1 MDFILYFGFKKREL
15 RQKTVLTVRSAIYD
29 RWESDLLKTGR
40 IMPEIAMK
48 QDIEHKPTLLIV
60 DDDPLIVESL
70 GFMLG
75 QYYHVVAAGTRDAV
89 RHQLAELVHCP
100 DMALVDLGLPPFPH
114 KPEEG
119 FELIKE
125 LISSNPTMKILVL
138 SGQDND
144 VNIQHALT
152 LGAVDF
158 IAKPADP
165 DLLLSRLQ
173 HQQRLHAIEIN
184 RELHADARLIGCSA
198 GIEAVRNQIL
208 QFADSPFPVL
218 IEGES
223 GTGKEMIAKALHE
236 NSKRRNEPFMVIN
249 CASIAPDL
257 LEAQLF
263 GHRKG
268 AFTGAEREHRG
279 FFIEVA
285 EGTLFLDEIG
295 ELPLELQSKLLRV
308 LETGEFYRVGETQVY
323 QSQARIV
330 AATNKVLTEEVLK
343 GSFRT
348 DLYHR
353 LGILHIHMPPLRDR
367 EEDKQLL
374 LDHFQQLYA
383 DTVPPFTLDDEASK
397 LWNSYVFPGNVREL
411 RNIVIRLGTKYP
423 GGIVSRKQLND
434 ELETQLSADTLNEQS
449 PSLSD
454 DYIVGEIEA
463 GEFRL
468 DDLLGDIESRCIRIA
483 LEKYNNNISKAAEAL
498 HVNRTTLYSRVQKLG
513 HK

>member
-1 MDFILYFGFKKREL
+1 M
-15 RQKTVLTVRSAIYD
+15 
-29 RWESDLLKTGR
+29 
-40 IMPEIAMK
+40 AMK
-48 QDIEHKPTLLIV
+48 NDIEHKSTLLLV
-60 DDDPLIVESL
+60 DDDPLITESL
-70 GFMLG
+70 GFLLG
-75 QYYHVVAAGTRDAV
+75 QRYHVVTADTRDAAN
-89 RHQLAELVHCP
+89 RQLAVLADCP
-100 DMALVDLGLPPFPH
+100 DMALVDLGLPPYPH

-125 LISSNPTMKILVL
+125 LINKNPTIKILVL

-173 HQQRLHAIEIN
+173 HQERLHSIEIK
-184 RELHADARLIGCSA
+184 REKHADTGLIGCSA
-198 GIEAVRNQIL
+198 GIEAVRNQIQ

-236 NSKRRNEPFMVIN
+236 SSKRKKEPYMVIN

-279 FFIEVA
+279 FFIEVGK
-285 EGTLFLDEIG
+285 GTLLLDEIG

-308 LETGEFYRVGETQVY
+308 LETGEFYRVGETKVN
-323 QSQARIV
+323 QSHARIV
-330 AATNKVLTEEVLK
+330 AATNKVLSEEVSA
-343 GSFRT
+343 GNFRT

-353 LGILHIHMPPLRDR
+353 LSILHISMPPLRDR
-367 EEDKQLL
+367 EVDKQLL

-383 DTVPPFTLDDEASK
+383 DTVSPFGFDKEASR

-423 GGIVSRKQLND
+423 GATISREQLNQ
-434 ELETQLSADTLNEQS
+434 ELETQLSAET
-449 PSLSD
+449 LSD
-454 DYIVGEIEA
+454 QSASLTDEYIVSKMDSGEL
-463 GEFRL
+463 RL
-468 DDLLGDIESRCIRIA
+468 DDLLCDIESRCIRIA

-513 HK
+513 TN

>member
-1 MDFILYFGFKKREL
+1 
-15 RQKTVLTVRSAIYD
+15 
-29 RWESDLLKTGR
+29 
-40 IMPEIAMK
+40 MPETAMNQGTADK
-48 QDIEHKPTLLIV
+48 SALLLV
-60 DDDPLIVESL
+60 DDDPLIAESL

-75 QYYHVVAAGTRDAV
+75 QRYDVVTADTREAAKRQIEALP
-89 RHQLAELVHCP
+89 QCP
-100 DMALVDLGLPPFPH
+100 DIALVDLGLPPLPH

-125 LISSNPTMKILVL
+125 LINKNPSMKILVL

-165 DLLLSRLQ
+165 NLLLSRLQ
-173 HQQRLHAIEIN
+173 HQQRLHAIETK
-184 RELHADARLIGCSA
+184 RDTPAGTGLIGRSA
-198 GIEAVRNQIL
+198 GIEAVRNQIQ

-236 NSKRRNEPFMVIN
+236 NSKRNYEPYMVIN
-249 CASIAPDL
+249 CAAIAPDL

-279 FFIEVA
+279 FFIEVGK
-285 EGTLFLDEIG
+285 GTLFLDEIG

-308 LETGEFYRVGETQVY
+308 LEAGEFYRIGETRVY

-330 AATNKVLTEEVLK
+330 AATNKVLSEEVSA
-343 GSFRT
+343 GNFRT

-353 LGILHIHMPPLRDR
+353 LGILHIRMPPLRDR
-367 EEDKQLL
+367 NGDKQLL

-383 DTVPPFTLDDEASK
+383 DTVPPFTFDDKATQ
-397 LWNSYVFPGNVREL
+397 LWISYTFPGNVREL

-423 GGIVSRKQLND
+423 GATVTSRQLNE
-434 ELETQLSADTLNEQS
+434 ELETKLSAETLSDQS
-449 PSLSD
+449 PTLTD
-454 DYIVGEIEA
+454 EYIVGKIEA
-463 GEFRL
+463 GELRL
-468 DDLLGDIESRCIRIA
+468 DDLLSDIESRCIRLA

-513 HK
+513 KN

>member
-1 MDFILYFGFKKREL
+1 
-15 RQKTVLTVRSAIYD
+15 
-29 RWESDLLKTGR
+29 
-40 IMPEIAMK
+40 MPEMAMK
-48 QDIEHKPTLLIV
+48 NDIEHKPTVLLV

-75 QYYHVVAAGTRDAV
+75 QRYDVVTAATRDAAM
-89 RHQLAELVHCP
+89 RQITALPQCP
-100 DMALVDLGLPPFPH
+100 GLALVDLGLPPYPH

-125 LISSNPTMKILVL
+125 LIKKNPSIKILVL
-138 SGQDND
+138 SGQDAD

-173 HQQRLHAIEIN
+173 HQQRLHAIEIK
-184 RELHADARLIGCSA
+184 RETQADTRLVGRSA
-198 GIEAVRNQIL
+198 GIEAVRNQIQ

-223 GTGKEMIAKALHE
+223 GTGKEMIARELHE
-236 NSKRRNEPFMVIN
+236 RSKRADQPYMVIN
-249 CASIAPDL
+249 CAAIAPDL

-268 AFTGAEREHRG
+268 AFTGAESEHKG
-279 FFIEVA
+279 FFIEVGK
-285 EGTLFLDEIG
+285 GTLFLDEIG

-308 LETGEFYRVGETQVY
+308 LETGEFYRVGETQV
-323 QSQARIV
+323 QHSDARIV
-330 AATNKVLTEEVLK
+330 AATNKVLSEEVSA
-343 GSFRT
+343 GRFRA

-353 LGILHIHMPPLRDR
+353 LSILHIRMPPLRDR
-367 EEDKQLL
+367 EVDKQLL

-383 DTVPPFTLDDEASK
+383 DTVPPFSFDPEAAQ
-397 LWNSYVFPGNVREL
+397 LWNSYAFPGNVREL

-423 GGIVSRKQLND
+423 GAVVTRRQLDD
-434 ELETQLSADTLNEQS
+434 ELETKLSAETLSEQG
-449 PSLSD
+449 PSLTD
-454 DYIVGEIEA
+454 DYIVRKIEA
-463 GEFRL
+463 GELRL
-468 DDLLGDIESRCIRIA
+468 DELLSDIESRCIRIA
-483 LEKYNNNISKAAEAL
+483 LEKYNNNVSKAAEAL

-513 HK
+513 NS

>member
-1 MDFILYFGFKKREL
+1 
-15 RQKTVLTVRSAIYD
+15 
-29 RWESDLLKTGR
+29 
-40 IMPEIAMK
+40 MPETAMK
-48 QDIEHKPTLLIV
+48 SEIAHKSTLLLV
-60 DDDPLIVESL
+60 DDDPLIAESL

-75 QYYHVVAAGTRDAV
+75 KHYQVIVADTRNAAISRV
-89 RHQLAELVHCP
+89 SAPELCP
-100 DMALVDLGLPPFPH
+100 DIALVDLGLPPFPH
-114 KPEEG
+114 KPDEG
-119 FELIKE
+119 FELIRE
-125 LISSNPTMKILVL
+125 LITKNPHMKILVL

-173 HQQRLHAIEIN
+173 HQQRLHAIDIK
-184 RELHADARLIGCSA
+184 RETQAQSRLIGCSA
-198 GIEAVRNQIL
+198 AIEAVHNQIQ

-236 NSKRRNEPFMVIN
+236 SSKRKNEPNMVIN

-268 AFTGAEREHRG
+268 AFTGADQEHKG
-279 FFIEVA
+279 FFIEVGK
-285 EGTLFLDEIG
+285 GTLFLDEIG

-308 LETGEFYRVGETQVY
+308 LETGEFYRVGETRVH
-323 QSQARIV
+323 QSHARIV
-330 AATNKVLTEEVLK
+330 AATNKVLSEEVST
-343 GSFRT
+343 GYFRA

-353 LGILHIHMPPLRDR
+353 LGILHISMPPLRDR

-374 LDHFQQLYA
+374 LDHFQQMYA
-383 DTVPPFTLDDEASK
+383 DTVSPFTFDNEAIQ
-397 LWNSYVFPGNVREL
+397 LWESYAFPGNVREL

-423 GGIVSRKQLND
+423 GSVVTYAQLNE
-434 ELETQLSADTLNEQS
+434 ELETQLSAEALNELS
-449 PSLSD
+449 PSLTD
-454 DYIVGEIEA
+454 EYIVGKIEA
-463 GEFRL
+463 GELKL
-468 DDLLGDIESRCIRIA
+468 DDLLSDIESRCIRIA

-513 HK
+513 SN

>member
-1 MDFILYFGFKKREL
+1 
-15 RQKTVLTVRSAIYD
+15 
-29 RWESDLLKTGR
+29 
-40 IMPEIAMK
+40 MPETAMK
-48 QDIEHKPTLLIV
+48 SDAGHKSTLLLV
-60 DDDPLIVESL
+60 DDDPLIAESL

-75 QYYHVVAAGTRDAV
+75 QYYHVVTAGTRDAAN
-89 RHQLAELVHCP
+89 RQLSALVDCP
-100 DMALVDLGLPPFPH
+100 DLALVDLGLPPFPH

-125 LISSNPTMKILVL
+125 LISKNPMMKILVL

-173 HQQRLHAIEIN
+173 HQQRLHAIDIK
-184 RELHADARLIGCSA
+184 RETQAATELIGCSA
-198 GIEAVRNQIL
+198 GIEAVRNQIQ

-236 NSKRRNEPFMVIN
+236 NSKRKDEPYMVIN

-268 AFTGAEREHRG
+268 AFTGADQAHKG
-279 FFIEVA
+279 FFIEV
-285 EGTLFLDEIG
+285 GKGSLFLDEIG

-308 LETGEFYRVGETQVY
+308 LETGEFYRVGETQIC
-323 QSQARIV
+323 QSHARIL
-330 AATNKVLTEEVLK
+330 AATNKVLTEEV
-343 GSFRT
+343 SAANFRA

-353 LGILHIHMPPLRDR
+353 LSILHINMPPLRDR
-367 EEDKQLL
+367 EADKQLL

-383 DTVPPFTLDDEASK
+383 DTVPPFTLADDAAQ
-397 LWNSYVFPGNVREL
+397 LWNSYAFPGNVREL

-423 GGIVSRKQLND
+423 GMTVTRQQLND
-434 ELETQLSADTLNEQS
+434 ELETQLSAETLNEQG
-449 PSLSD
+449 PLLTD
-454 DYIVGEIEA
+454 EYIHSKIESGELK
-463 GEFRL
+463 L
-468 DDLLGDIESRCIRIA
+468 DELLGDIESRCIRIA

-513 HK
+513 NR

>member
-1 MDFILYFGFKKREL
+1 
-15 RQKTVLTVRSAIYD
+15 
-29 RWESDLLKTGR
+29 
-40 IMPEIAMK
+40 MPEMAMK
-48 QDIEHKPTLLIV
+48 NDLEQKSKLLLV
-60 DDDPLIVESL
+60 DDDPLIAESL

-75 QYYHVVAAGTRDAV
+75 QYYDVISAETRDAAN
-89 RHQLAELVHCP
+89 RQLAALADCP
-100 DMALVDLGLPPFPH
+100 DIALVDLGLPPFPH

-125 LISSNPTMKILVL
+125 LINNNPMMKILVL

-173 HQQRLHAIEIN
+173 HQQRLHTIEIN
-184 RELHADARLIGCSA
+184 RETHADTRLIGCSA
-198 GIEAVRNQIL
+198 GIEAVRNQIQ

-236 NSKRRNEPFMVIN
+236 SSKRRHEPYMVIN

-268 AFTGAEREHRG
+268 AFTGAEREHKG
-279 FFIEVA
+279 FFIEVGK
-285 EGTLFLDEIG
+285 GTLFLDEIG

-330 AATNKVLTEEVLK
+330 AATNRVLAEEVST
-343 GSFRT
+343 GNFRT

-383 DTVPPFTLDDEASK
+383 DTVSPFTLDDEALK
-397 LWNSYVFPGNVREL
+397 LWNSYTFPGNVREL

-423 GGIVSRKQLND
+423 GGIVSQKQLND
-434 ELETQLSADTLNEQS
+434 ELETQLSAETLNEQS
-449 PSLSD
+449 SSLTD
-454 DYIVGEIEA
+454 EYIVGQIEA
-463 GEFRL
+463 GEFKL

-513 HK
+513 HN

>member
-1 MDFILYFGFKKREL
+1 MGH
-15 RQKTVLTVRSAIYD
+15 A
-29 RWESDLLKTGR
+29 
-40 IMPEIAMK
+40 MPETAMK
-48 QDIEHKPTLLIV
+48 NDLEQKSTLLLV
-60 DDDPLIVESL
+60 DDDPLIAESL

-75 QYYHVVAAGTRDAV
+75 QYYHVVTAETRDAAN
-89 RHQLAELVHCP
+89 RQLAALEDCP
-100 DMALVDLGLPPFPH
+100 DIALVDLGLPPFPH

-125 LISSNPTMKILVL
+125 LINKNPTMKILVL

-173 HQQRLHAIEIN
+173 HQQRLHAIDIK
-184 RELHADARLIGCSA
+184 REKHADSCLIGSSA
-198 GIEAVRNQIL
+198 GIEAVRNQIQ

-223 GTGKEMIAKALHE
+223 GTGKEMIAKELHQR
-236 NSKRRNEPFMVIN
+236 SKRAKEPYLVIN

-268 AFTGAEREHRG
+268 AFTGAESEHRG
-279 FFIEVA
+279 FFLEVGK
-285 EGTLFLDEIG
+285 GTLFLDEIG

-308 LETGEFYRVGETQVY
+308 LETGEFYRVGETRVHY
-323 QSQARIV
+323 SQARIV
-330 AATNKVLTEEVLK
+330 TATNKVLSEEVSA
-343 GSFRT
+343 GNFRA

-353 LGILHIHMPPLRDR
+353 LSILHISLPPLRERND
-367 EEDKQLL
+367 DKLL
-374 LDHFQQLYA
+374 LLEHFQRLYA
-383 DTVPPFTLDDEASK
+383 DTLSAFSFDEEAGRI
-397 LWNSYVFPGNVREL
+397 WNSYVFPGNVREL

-423 GGIVSRKQLND
+423 DAVVTPEQLND
-434 ELETQLSADTLNEQS
+434 ELETQLSAETLNAQS
-449 PSLSD
+449 PALTD
-454 DYIVGEIEA
+454 EFIVSRIEA
-463 GEFRL
+463 GELRL
-468 DDLLGDIESRCIRIA
+468 DELLSDIESRCIRIA

-513 HK
+513 NN

>member
-1 MDFILYFGFKKREL
+1 
-15 RQKTVLTVRSAIYD
+15 
-29 RWESDLLKTGR
+29 
-40 IMPEIAMK
+40 MPEAAMNT
-48 QDIEHKPTLLIV
+48 DAGHKTTLLLV
-60 DDDPLIVESL
+60 DDDPLIAESL

-75 QYYHVVAAGTRDAV
+75 QYYDVITADTRDAAN
-89 RHQLAELVHCP
+89 RQLAALAVCP
-100 DMALVDLGLPPFPH
+100 DLALVDLGLPPLPH

-125 LISSNPTMKILVL
+125 LINKNPMMKILVL

-173 HQQRLHAIEIN
+173 HQQRLHAIDIK
-184 RELHADARLIGCSA
+184 RETQAESQLIGCSA

-236 NSKRRNEPFMVIN
+236 NSKRKNEPYMVIN

-268 AFTGAEREHRG
+268 AFTGADQAHKG
-279 FFIEVA
+279 FFIEVGK
-285 EGTLFLDEIG
+285 GTLFLDEIG

-308 LETGEFYRVGETQVY
+308 LETGEFYRVGETQIC

-330 AATNKVLTEEVLK
+330 AATNKILTEEVAA
-343 GSFRT
+343 GNFRA

-353 LGILHIHMPPLRDR
+353 LSILHINMPPLRDR
-367 EEDKQLL
+367 EADKQLL

-383 DTVPPFTLDDEASK
+383 DTVSPFTLEDDAVQ
-397 LWNSYVFPGNVREL
+397 LWNSYPFPGNVREL

-423 GGIVSRKQLND
+423 GKVVTRNQLHD
-434 ELETQLSADTLNEQS
+434 ELETRLSAEALKGQS
-449 PSLSD
+449 PLLTEEYLISKIES
-454 DYIVGEIEA
+454 GELK
-463 GEFRL
+463 L
-468 DDLLGDIESRCIRIA
+468 DELLGDIESRCIRIA

-513 HK
+513 NS

>member
-1 MDFILYFGFKKREL
+1 
-15 RQKTVLTVRSAIYD
+15 
-29 RWESDLLKTGR
+29 
-40 IMPEIAMK
+40 MPETAMN
-48 QDIEHKPTLLIV
+48 QDTAHKSALLLV
-60 DDDPLIVESL
+60 DDDPLIAESL

-75 QYYHVVAAGTRDAV
+75 QRYDVVTADTREAAKRQVEALP
-89 RHQLAELVHCP
+89 QCP
-100 DMALVDLGLPPFPH
+100 DIALIDLGLPPLPH

-125 LISSNPTMKILVL
+125 LINKNPSMKILVL

-165 DLLLSRLQ
+165 NLLLSRLQ
-173 HQQRLHAIEIN
+173 HQQRLHAIETN
-184 RELHADARLIGCSA
+184 RDTRAGTHLIGRSA
-198 GIEAVRNQIL
+198 GIEAVRNQIQ

-236 NSKRRNEPFMVIN
+236 NSKRNYEPYMVIN
-249 CASIAPDL
+249 CAAIAPDL

-279 FFIEVA
+279 FFIEVGK
-285 EGTLFLDEIG
+285 GTLFLDEIG

-308 LETGEFYRVGETQVY
+308 LEAGEFYRIGETRVY

-330 AATNKVLTEEVLK
+330 AATNKVLSEEVSA
-343 GSFRT
+343 GNFRT

-353 LGILHIHMPPLRDR
+353 LGILHIRMPPLRDR
-367 EEDKQLL
+367 NSDKQLL

-383 DTVPPFTLDDEASK
+383 DTVPPFTFDDKATQ
-397 LWNSYVFPGNVREL
+397 LWNSYTFPGNVREL

-423 GGIVSRKQLND
+423 GATVTSRQLNE
-434 ELETQLSADTLNEQS
+434 ELETKLSAETLSDQS
-449 PSLSD
+449 PTLTD
-454 DYIVGEIEA
+454 EYIVGKIEA
-463 GEFRL
+463 GELRL
-468 DDLLGDIESRCIRIA
+468 DDLLSDIESRCIRLA

-513 HK
+513 KN

>member
-1 MDFILYFGFKKREL
+1 M
-15 RQKTVLTVRSAIYD
+15 
-29 RWESDLLKTGR
+29 
-40 IMPEIAMK
+40 AMK
-48 QDIEHKPTLLIV
+48 NDIEHTTTLLLV
-60 DDDPLIVESL
+60 DDDPLIAESL

-75 QYYHVVAAGTRDAV
+75 QSYHVVTADTRDAAN
-89 RHQLAELVHCP
+89 RQIAALERCP
-100 DMALVDLGLPPFPH
+100 DLALVDLGLPPFPH

-125 LISSNPTMKILVL
+125 LIKKNPTMKILVL

-173 HQQRLHAIEIN
+173 HQERLHAIELR
-184 RELHADARLIGCSA
+184 RETQAEYRLIGRSA
-198 GIEAVRNQIL
+198 GIEAVRNQIQ

-223 GTGKEMIAKALHE
+223 GTGKEMIARALHE
-236 NSKRRNEPFMVIN
+236 NSKRGNEPYLVIN

-268 AFTGAEREHRG
+268 AFTGAESEHSG
-279 FFIEVA
+279 FFIEVGK
-285 EGTLFLDEIG
+285 GTLFLDEIG

-308 LETGEFYRVGETQVY
+308 LETGEFYRVGETRVQ

-330 AATNKVLTEEVLK
+330 AATNKVLAEEVAA
-343 GSFRT
+343 GNFRT

-353 LGILHIHMPPLRDR
+353 LGILHISLPPLRDR

-383 DTVPPFTLDDEASK
+383 DTVPPFTFDEEAGR

-423 GGIVSRKQLND
+423 GGTVTQRQLNE
-434 ELETQLSADTLNEQS
+434 ELETQLSADALKGQS
-449 PSLSD
+449 TPLTD
-454 DYIVGEIEA
+454 EYIVSKIEA
-463 GEFRL
+463 GELKL
-468 DDLLGDIESRCIRIA
+468 DELLSDIESRCIRIA

-513 HK
+513 KN

>member
-1 MDFILYFGFKKREL
+1 
-15 RQKTVLTVRSAIYD
+15 
-29 RWESDLLKTGR
+29 
-40 IMPEIAMK
+40 MPEMAMK
-48 QDIEHKPTLLIV
+48 NDLEQKSKLLLV
-60 DDDPLIVESL
+60 DDDPLIAESL

-75 QYYHVVAAGTRDAV
+75 QYYDVVSAETRDAAN
-89 RHQLAELVHCP
+89 RQLAALADCP
-100 DMALVDLGLPPFPH
+100 DIALVDLGLPPFPH

-125 LISSNPTMKILVL
+125 LINKNPAIKILVL

-144 VNIQHALT
+144 LNIQHALT

-165 DLLLSRLQ
+165 DLLLSRLR
-173 HQQRLHAIEIN
+173 HQQRLHAIEVK
-184 RELHADARLIGCSA
+184 REKHEDSCLIGRSA
-198 GIEAVRNQIL
+198 GIEAVRNQIQ

-218 IEGES
+218 VEGES
-223 GTGKEMIAKALHE
+223 GTGKEMIAKGLHQG
-236 NSKRRNEPFMVIN
+236 SKRSSEPYLVIN

-268 AFTGAEREHRG
+268 AFTGAETEHKG
-279 FFIEVA
+279 FFIEA
-285 EGTLFLDEIG
+285 GKGTLFLDEIG

-308 LETGEFYRVGETQVY
+308 LETGEFYRVGETRVHHA
-323 QSQARIV
+323 QARIV
-330 AATNKVLTEEVLK
+330 TATNKVLAEEVSS
-343 GSFRT
+343 GNFRA

-353 LGILHIHMPPLRDR
+353 LSILHISMPPLRER

-374 LDHFQQLYA
+374 LEHFQQLYA
-383 DTVPPFTLDDEASK
+383 DTLSPFRFDDEADR

-423 GGIVSRKQLND
+423 DAVVTRDQLNA
-434 ELETQLSADTLNEQS
+434 ELETQLSAETLTAQS
-449 PSLSD
+449 PGLTD
-454 DYIVGEIEA
+454 EFIVSRIEA
-463 GEFRL
+463 GEMRL
-468 DDLLGDIESRCIRIA
+468 DELLSDIESRCIRIA

-498 HVNRTTLYSRVQKLG
+498 HVNRTTLYSRVHKLG
-513 HK
+513 NN